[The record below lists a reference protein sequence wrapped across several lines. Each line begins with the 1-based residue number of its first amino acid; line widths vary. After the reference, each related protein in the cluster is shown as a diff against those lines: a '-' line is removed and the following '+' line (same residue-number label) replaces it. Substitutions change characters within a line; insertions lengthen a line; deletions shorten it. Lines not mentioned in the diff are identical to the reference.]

1 MTLEEIES
9 AIMKLDVQSR
19 ARLARKLI
27 LSLEDLSVQE
37 NLALWAQ
44 ESERRLQELRA
55 DPEQAIDA
63 DAAMIEARRS
73 LENS

>member
-37 NLALWAQ
+37 NLALWVQ

-55 DPEQAIDA
+55 DPDQAIDA
-63 DAAMIEARRS
+63 DAAMAEARAL
-73 LENS
+73 LENL